1 MEDFNDKNENI
12 EKNKEDKVE
21 QISYGWQNAEESKA
35 LSEIDPEKIEKA
47 NKKVNNNYRKRA
59 KWIMIIIFI
68 YVVYMLLFRR
78 SISRTLI
85 NFGLTKMFYG

>member
-1 MEDFNDKNENI
+1 MEDFNNKNENI

-59 KWIMIIIFI
+59 KWIMLIIFI

-78 SISRTLI
+78 SISSTLI

>member
-12 EKNKEDKVE
+12 EKDKVE

-59 KWIMIIIFI
+59 KWIMLIIFI

-78 SISRTLI
+78 SISSTLI
-85 NFGLTKMFYG
+85 NFGLLKMFYG